1 MSYPVWDESHARRV
15 RGMVYLEAGAM
26 SILGGGWTV
35 WLLIMDRP
43 LFATCTLLTVI
54 IGIALFILVGQGR
67 LRTATIVA
75 AHLSPLIIAV
85 LCLFD
90 NPGTDVPRSMHLF
103 LLPMAAGSY
112 FVFRQNDIYLRLVL
126 PALYLV
132 AFLVFA
138 LSPLKITD
146 PAFVL
151 PPDAE
156 ATGVWLN
163 TVSAV
168 GTLIITVILMHADLT
183 DRRTVEADLRRAIAR
198 GDFILHYQPQVDA
211 EGRVFGAE
219 ALLRWRHPE
228 RGQIAPADF
237 IPLAEETGLIVPIGD
252 WVLRA
257 ACAQLAR
264 WNARPETAHLSV
276 SVNISATQF
285 LQPDFVQATI
295 DTVTRSGARPARL
308 KLELTESMIVG
319 DVAETAAKMQAL
331 RDLGIV
337 WSLDDLGTGYSSL
350 QALGRL
356 PFGQIK
362 IDQSFVR
369 EMLDGT
375 PDLHIIEAVVTLSR
389 RLSLML
395 IAEGVETQDQ
405 FRKLAQVGCHGFQG
419 YLFGHPMDLAA
430 FEAALPA
437 LRDGRATAP

>member
-1 MSYPVWDESHARRV
+1 MSYPTWDACHARRV

-35 WLLIMDRP
+35 WAIMMGRP
-43 LFATCTLLTVI
+43 LFAVCTLLTVM
-54 IGIALFILVGQGR
+54 IGVALFILVGQGR

-75 AHLSPLIIAV
+75 AHLSPSIIAV

-90 NPGTDVPRSMHLF
+90 NPGAGMERSMHLF
-103 LLPMAAGSY
+103 FLPMAAGSY
-112 FVFRQNDIYLRLVL
+112 FAFRQNDIYLRLVL

-146 PAFVL
+146 PALVL
-151 PPDAE
+151 PLDAQ
-156 ATGVWLN
+156 APGAWVN
-163 TVSAV
+163 TVTALGALV
-168 GTLIITVILMHADLT
+168 ITVILMHADLT
-183 DRRTVEADLRRAIAR
+183 GRRALEADLRRAIAR
-198 GDFILHYQPQVDA
+198 GDFVLHYQPQVDA
-211 EGRVFGAE
+211 QGRVFGAE
-219 ALLRWRHPE
+219 ALLRWLHPR

-237 IPLAEETGLIVPIGD
+237 IPLAEETGLILPIGD

-264 WNARPETAHLSV
+264 WSARPETAHLSI
-276 SVNISATQF
+276 SVNISASQF
-285 LQPDFVQATI
+285 LQPDFVQAAL
-295 DTVTRSGARPARL
+295 DTVTRSGARPAHL
-308 KLELTESMIVG
+308 KLELTESMLVR
-319 DVAETAAKMQAL
+319 DVAAMAAKMQAL

-369 EMLDGT
+369 EMLDET

-405 FRKLAQVGCHGFQG
+405 FRKLSQLGCHGFQG
-419 YLFGHPMDLAA
+419 YLFGHPMDVTT

-437 LRDGRATAP
+437 LRERRARAL